1 MTDVEAED
9 ERSTPLANV
18 VVALIL
24 AGLVIAP
31 PLLAWYMD
39 DSRWLFGWVILLI
52 LGLAG

>member
-1 MTDVEAED
+1 MTDIEAED

-24 AGLVIAP
+24 AGLAIAP
-31 PLLAWYMD
+31 LLLAWYMD
-39 DSRWLFGWVILLI
+39 DSMWFFGWVILII